1 MIKEILGMAALTA
14 ALLIVGSMDRQDAEK
29 EQSTYCEMVAIWEN
43 DPRPEIDRAGWPP
56 FKDIQCDKIEG

>member
-1 MIKEILGMAALTA
+1 MIKEILAMAALTA